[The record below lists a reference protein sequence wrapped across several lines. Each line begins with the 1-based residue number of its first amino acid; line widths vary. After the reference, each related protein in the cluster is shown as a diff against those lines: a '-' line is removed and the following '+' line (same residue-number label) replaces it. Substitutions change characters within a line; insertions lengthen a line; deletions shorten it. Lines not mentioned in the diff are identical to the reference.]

1 MQIQQVF
8 VANTIVKESDEIVDF
23 TAMTP
28 VLTYLEKVIPDDGLM
43 SCVVDYDDEDIKYI
57 GVDVNLGRMNG
68 KLVFTVSKDRILLP
82 QHEISFVPYLTEEGA
97 PQLLISVPPGRIEK
111 IGMEALEK
119 YYNDHLEFVQVMLGH
134 FALFADLNSKNE
146 LKEFIET
153 TRTYH

>member
-28 VLTYLEKVIPDDGLM
+28 VLTYLEKVIPNDGLM
-43 SCVVDYDDEDIKYI
+43 SCVVDYDDDDVKYEE
-57 GVDVNLGRMNG
+57 VDVNLGRMNG

-82 QHEISFVPYLTEEGA
+82 QHEISFVPYLTEDGV
-97 PQLLISVPPGRIEK
+97 PQLMISVPPG
-111 IGMEALEK
+111 METLEK
-119 YYNDHLEFVQVMLGH
+119 HYNDHLEFVQVMLGH
-134 FALFADLNSKNE
+134 LALSADLKSKNE

>member
-8 VANTIVKESDEIVDF
+8 VSNNIIKESDEIIDF

-28 VLTYLEKVIPDDGLM
+28 VLTYLEKVIPADGLM
-43 SCVVDYDDEDIKYI
+43 SCVMDYDDECVKYED
-57 GVDVNLGRMNG
+57 VDVNLGRMNG
-68 KLVFTVSKDRILLP
+68 KLVFTLSKDHTLLP
-82 QHEISFVPYLTEEGA
+82 QHEMSFVPYLTEDGS
-97 PQLLISVPPGRIEK
+97 PQLQISVPPGRIEQ
-111 IGMEALEK
+111 IGLEVLEK
-119 YYNDHLEFVQVMLGH
+119 HYEDHLELVQVMLGH

>member
-28 VLTYLEKVIPDDGLM
+28 VLQYLEKVIPNDGLM
-43 SCVVDYDDEDIKYI
+43 SCVVDYDDDDVKYEE
-57 GVDVNLGRMNG
+57 VDVNLGRMSG
-68 KLVFTVSKDRILLP
+68 KLVFTVSKNHTLLP
-82 QHEISFVPYLTEEGA
+82 QHEISFVPYLAEDGQ
-97 PQLLISVPPGRIEK
+97 PQLQISVPPGCIEK
-111 IGMEALEK
+111 IGMETLEK
-119 YYNDHLEFVQVMLGH
+119 HYNDHLEFVQVMLGH

>member
-8 VANTIVKESDEIVDF
+8 IANTVVKASDEITDF

-28 VLTYLEKVIPDDGLM
+28 VIEYLNKVLLDDGLM
-43 SCVVDYDDEDIKYI
+43 SCSVDYDDEDVKYEN
-57 GVDVNLGRMNG
+57 VDVSLGRMKG
-68 KLVFTVSKDRILLP
+68 CLVFTISKDHVLLP
-82 QHEISFVPYLTEEGA
+82 HHEVSFVPYLAEDGL
-97 PQLLISVPPGRIEK
+97 PQLQISVPPGSIEK